1 MKAQRPESH
10 LGVSVL
16 PLLPYY
22 RQLAGSYMTH
32 SARPRADRPWFD
44 AVPEDKAIELIT
56 FRNGF
61 EPDAQYLA
69 LQGFHGRRYS
79 SIDANAILRF
89 YDRGHVWLYQNTEQ
103 WGHYF
108 RNALC
113 IGHGLQPD
121 YYQMP
126 GAVRLD
132 AHATLH
138 NCDRRTG

>member
-1 MKAQRPESH
+1 MPDAVKAQRPESH

-79 SIDANAILRF
+79 SIDANATAC
-89 YDRGHVWLYQNTEQ
+89 WSST
-103 WGHYF
+103 
-108 RNALC
+108 
-113 IGHGLQPD
+113 
-121 YYQMP
+121 
-126 GAVRLD
+126 
-132 AHATLH
+132 TLH
-138 NCDRRTG
+138 NDLRNGFQKGLRLNGKWMVHDTPRTVHPRKQ